1 MALINKEDKLC
12 DVIIIEPT
20 VISVLNRF
28 NIFLGVGDKSV
39 EQICEEK
46 NLDVDFFLT
55 ILNTYMNEEYFPEK
69 LLKSFDATLIVGYL
83 TKTNKYYQQFQIP
96 NIERHFNLLIERSQD
111 DNNNLS
117 LLRKFFFEVKS
128 ELLGRI
134 AEDSNRWF
142 KEISELEKSSSG
154 SRCASGEITVPQPV
168 QATDT
173 IEDKLGDLVSMFIKH
188 LTGSYDSNLCL
199 AVLYAILNL
208 KKDIIQNDRIR
219 NRILMPLY
227 NFLLSKKNRT
237 IILADHDMAGH
248 SWQYVNSNAD
258 ENTIIESLAS
268 IIKKLRRVNSG
279 QDGLSARE
287 IDVLKLVA
295 TGLTNKEIA
304 DRLNISI
311 NTVLSHRKNISAK
324 LGIKS
329 VSGLSVYAMMNGYI
343 NS

>member
-1 MALINKEDKLC
+1 MSELST
-12 DVIIIEPT
+12 VIIAKDTLRALGMKYLLESMFDMKSA
-20 VISVLNRF
+20 VF
-28 NIFLGVGDKSV
+28 NDYADGKLPDDVDRYDLIIVDETLCLS
-39 EQICEEK
+39 
-46 NLDVDFFLT
+46 NLD
-55 ILNTYMNEEYFPEK
+55 Y
-69 LLKSFDATLIVGYL
+69 LI
-83 TKTNKYYQQFQIP
+83 P
-96 NIERHFNLLIERSQD
+96 
-111 DNNNLS
+111 
-117 LLRKFFFEVKS
+117 
-128 ELLGRI
+128 
-134 AEDSNRWF
+134 
-142 KEISELEKSSSG
+142 
-154 SRCASGEITVPQPV
+154 
-168 QATDT
+168 
-173 IEDKLGDLVSMFIKH
+173 
-188 LTGSYDSNLCL
+188 
-199 AVLYAILNL
+199 
-208 KKDIIQNDRIR
+208 
-219 NRILMPLY
+219 
-227 NFLLSKKNRT
+227 KKNRT

-258 ENTIIESLAS
+258 ENRFIESLAS